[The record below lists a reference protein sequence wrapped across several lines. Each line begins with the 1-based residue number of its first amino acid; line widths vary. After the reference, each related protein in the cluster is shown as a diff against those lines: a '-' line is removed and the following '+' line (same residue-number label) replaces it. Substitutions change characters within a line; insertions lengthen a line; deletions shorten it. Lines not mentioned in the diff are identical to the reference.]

1 MLTLLRKHGD
11 LVTYLVTVE
20 WLWLSDDVIVND
32 ITVISYNGILLRFII
47 LFHHYYS
54 LLWFINVEQYSREE
68 VFWYVECPLPL
79 SWEGGVQYSHV
90 IYTMVM

>member
-1 MLTLLRKHGD
+1 MLTLLRKHAD

-32 ITVISYNGILLRFII
+32 ITVISYNGILWFII

-54 LLWFINVEQYSREE
+54 LLRFINVEQYSREE
-68 VFWYVECPLPL
+68 VFWYVECPPSLL
-79 SWEGGVQYSHV
+79 AGKGVCN
-90 IYTMVM
+90 IVM